1 MRRRC
6 FLFASL
12 LAIVFTLLLIIPT
25 IVHAEIYQIGPNLF
39 IAGIPTNEFRY
50 WAAPEQ
56 MGRQRMQNW
65 CWAACLQ
72 MVLNFHGKVISQEAI
87 VSQMFGSR
95 IDAPASLQEV
105 AVLAENYLKDQF
117 GRYLFIHPSTRN
129 ITGPIIVEDLM
140 NRRPLIVG
148 MFDGNV
154 VGHAYVLTAVTYSVD
169 SRNLPIFHSV
179 TLRDPW
185 PGNPSRQEWAWG
197 DFVAR
202 LGSAMRVKV
211 ISSVQIN

>member
-1 MRRRC
+1 M
-6 FLFASL
+6 LIL
-12 LAIVFTLLLIIPT
+12 LVSIFTN
-25 IVHAEIYQIGPNLF
+25 VARAEIYQIGPNLF
-39 IAGIPTNEFRY
+39 IAGIPTNEFQY

-105 AVLAENYLKDQF
+105 AVLAEYYLKDQF

-154 VGHAYVLTAVTYSVD
+154 IGHAYVLTAVTYSVD